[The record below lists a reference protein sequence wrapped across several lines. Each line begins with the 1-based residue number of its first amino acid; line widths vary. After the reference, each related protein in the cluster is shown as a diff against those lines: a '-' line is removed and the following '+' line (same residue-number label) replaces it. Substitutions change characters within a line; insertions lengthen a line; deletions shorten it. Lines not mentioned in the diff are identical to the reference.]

1 MFPFLQEKSSHLSAA
16 LFGEDCEIS
25 HDQLYELLKYA
36 ALGKCHNA
44 TQPRYNTFIFRS
56 QPCLVSSHVVKSIPK
71 GILAMLDLESL
82 QRSYHN
88 DSLHYVDAV
97 VVRLGQRPE
106 SLF

>member
-1 MFPFLQEKSSHLSAA
+1 
-16 LFGEDCEIS
+16 
-25 HDQLYELLKYA
+25 
-36 ALGKCHNA
+36 
-44 TQPRYNTFIFRS
+44 
-56 QPCLVSSHVVKSIPK
+56 
-71 GILAMLDLESL
+71 MLDLESL